1 MITLKP
7 MLNKIIEHIRNRSY
21 MSGVDREKARVKSTG
36 EVFTP
41 TPLVQEILNKL
52 HQDVFTDPTKTFL
65 DPTCGDGQFLGEV
78 LIRKMEN
85 GSTFEQ
91 ALSTTYGVDLMIDNV
106 DLCRE
111 RLLCGSKDPELLAIV
126 KNNIVCEDA
135 LAYHYRFDGT
145 PCDVVET
152 KEEKSARIKKE
163 RDTVKKQKEQEK
175 LAKKKQQE
183 KDRAKAKDKKEREQ
197 LEKQAKIQAEKLS
210 KALQRE
216 REKSERLAKKEE
228 LRFKREQSKSKL
240 TILNPDLFEF

>member
-1 MITLKP
+1 MLKP
-7 MLNKIIEHIRNRSY
+7 TLSEVIDHIRNRTY
-21 MSGVDREKARVKSTG
+21 MGGVERDQLRVKATG

-41 TPLVQEILNKL
+41 TELVREMLKQIPIEQF
-52 HQDVFTDPTKTFL
+52 QDPAKTFL
-65 DPTCGDGQFLGEV
+65 DNSCGDGQFLGEV

-175 LAKKKQQE
+175 LAKKKQRE
-183 KDRAKAKDKKEREQ
+183 TDHIKKKAKIAADKLVKSLPKEKVKF
-197 LEKQAKIQAEKLS
+197 LKTDM
-210 KALQRE
+210 
-216 REKSERLAKKEE
+216 
-228 LRFKREQSKSKL
+228 QSCQ
-240 TILNPDLFEF
+240 TT